1 MASDVKKS
9 AAVPAPVIYAL
20 LGLTFI
26 VLMTLAN
33 IGLKHLR
40 LDLTENK
47 IYTLSDNTL
56 EIIESIEQPIKLY
69 LFFSEDPSR
78 DLAPLRKYH
87 AQVRE
92 LLEEF
97 VFHADGKI
105 QLHTIDPEPFSEDE
119 DRATGFGLQKVPIQ
133 NTGQSLYF
141 GLAGSNAVGN
151 VEVIPFLHSNREV
164 FLEYDVDKLL
174 YSLIHPKKPVLG
186 LMTSLPMYPTGFGSP
201 IGNPQNP
208 WVIIEQLEQLFTVKL
223 VFTDAERVEDDVDLL
238 VVAHPKQLADKTL
251 YAIDQYVMKGG
262 KALFFV
268 DPYAEVEEIP
278 VPQDVPLP
286 DARARS
292 SSLNRLF
299 KSWGFVVPE
308 DTVVADPNHALM
320 AAAPGQ
326 TPSRNA
332 VLLGYTKGNMNREDV
347 VTAMLEQV
355 NFGIASHVRVL
366 DEERVEMTP
375 LVQSSENS
383 MLMPLA
389 RLRFVADA
397 SALMQGFSPSGE
409 RYPVVAKITGALDSA
424 FEGPPPD
431 DQEEDGGDDQKEQE
445 QAKPPQ
451 REHVART
458 DGEANL
464 LVVADVDVL
473 SDRMWVQAR
482 EFFGRRIYQPHA
494 SNRDF
499 MINAV
504 DHYTGGNELIGI
516 RGRASLSRPFTRV
529 LELERQSSARY
540 RATEE
545 GLQRKVGETERKLQE
560 LQSKRTDSRSTIL
573 TAEQQ
578 QEVARLRAQ
587 MVQTRKELRDVK
599 HKLAKDIDALGNR
612 LKVINIGLVPGIV
625 ILLALLF
632 AFIRFRGRLRNE

>member
-1 MASDVKKS
+1 MANNAANK

-20 LGLTFI
+20 LALTFV

-56 EIIESIEQPIKLY
+56 KIIEGIEQSLNLY
-69 LFFSEDPSR
+69 LFFSEEASK
-78 DLAPLRKYH
+78 DLAQIRKYH

-105 QLHTIDPEPFSEDE
+105 HLQLIDPEPFSEDE

-164 FLEYDVDKLL
+164 FLEYDIDKLL

-223 VFTDAERVEDDVDLL
+223 VFTDTERVADDVDLL

-262 KALFFV
+262 KAMFFV

-278 VPQDVPLP
+278 VPQDMPLP
-286 DARARS
+286 DAQAKS

-326 TPSRNA
+326 TPSRNI

-355 NFGIASHVRVL
+355 NFGVASHVRVL
-366 DEERVEMTP
+366 DEERIEMTP

-397 SALMQGFSPSGE
+397 GALMQGFSPSGE
-409 RYPVVAKITGALDSA
+409 RYPVVAKISGMLDSA
-424 FEGPPPD
+424 FDGPPPD
-431 DQEEDGGDDQKEQE
+431 EAQESEDGGEGQP
-445 QAKPPQ
+445 QA
-451 REHVART
+451 EHVAQSN
-458 DGEANL
+458 GEANL
-464 LVVADVDVL
+464 LVVADVDLL

-504 DHYTGGNELIGI
+504 DHYTGGSELIGI

-529 LELERQSSARY
+529 LELERQSSAKY

-545 GLQRKVGETERKLQE
+545 NLQRKVSETEQKLQE
-560 LQSKRTDSRSTIL
+560 LQNKRSDSQSTIL
-573 TAEQQ
+573 SAEQQ

-599 HKLAKDIDALGNR
+599 HKLAKDIDALGDR
-612 LKVINIGLVPGIV
+612 LKAVNIGLVPGVV

-632 AFIRFRGRLRNE
+632 AFIRFRGRARNE

>member
-1 MASDVKKS
+1 MKKS
-9 AAVPAPVIYAL
+9 AAWAIPTPLIYAL
-20 LGLTFI
+20 LALTFV

-33 IGLKHLR
+33 VGLKHLR

-56 EIIESIEQPIKLY
+56 KIIESIEQPIKLY
-69 LFFSEDPSR
+69 LFFSEDASR
-78 DLAPLRKYH
+78 DLAQLRKYH
-87 AQVRE
+87 VQVRE

-105 QLHTIDPEPFSEDE
+105 QLQTIDPEPFSEEE

-164 FLEYDVDKLL
+164 FLEYDIDKLL
-174 YSLIHPKKPVLG
+174 YGLINPKKPVLG
-186 LMTSLPMYPTGFGSP
+186 LMTSLPMYPSGFGSP
-201 IGNPQNP
+201 LGNPQNP
-208 WVIIEQLEQLFTVKL
+208 WVIIEQLEQLFTVRSVL
-223 VFTDAERVEDDVDLL
+223 TDAERVEEDIDLL

-262 KALFFV
+262 KAMFFV
-268 DPYAEVEEIP
+268 DPFAEVEEIS
-278 VPQDVPLP
+278 VPLP
-286 DARARS
+286 EPRARS

-308 DTVVADPNHALM
+308 DTVVADPDHALM

-326 TPSRNA
+326 TPSRNV
-332 VLLGYTKGNMNREDV
+332 VLLGYTKGNVNREDV

-366 DEERVEMTP
+366 DEERIAMTP
-375 LVQSSENS
+375 LVESSENS

-389 RLRFVADA
+389 RLRFIADA
-397 SALMQGFSPSGE
+397 GALMQGFSPSGE
-409 RYPVVAKITGALDSA
+409 RYPVVAKIAGVLDSA
-424 FEGPPPD
+424 FEGPPSDEEAED
-431 DQEEDGGDDQKEQE
+431 DGDEQE
-445 QAKPPQ
+445 APEEEKPPQ
-451 REHVART
+451 EEHVAQT

-482 EFFGRRIYQPHA
+482 EFFGRRIYQPYA

-504 DHYTGGNELIGI
+504 DHYTGGSELIGI

-529 LELERQSSARY
+529 LELERRSSARY

-545 GLQRKVGETERKLQE
+545 NLQRKVGETEGKLQE
-560 LQSKRTDSRSTIL
+560 LQNKRSDSRSTIL

-612 LKVINIGLVPGIV
+612 LKVINVGLVPGIV

-632 AFIRFRGRLRNE
+632 AFIRFRGRLRDE

>member
-1 MASDVKKS
+1 MANNVKKS
-9 AAVPAPVIYAL
+9 AASAIPTPVIYAL
-20 LGLTFI
+20 LALTFM

-40 LDLTENK
+40 LDLTEHK

-56 EIIESIEQPIKLY
+56 KIIESIEQPIKLY
-69 LFFSEDPSR
+69 LFFSEDSSKES
-78 DLAPLRKYH
+78 APLRKYH

-105 QLHTIDPEPFSEDE
+105 ELQTIDPEPFSEDE

-151 VEVIPFLHSNREV
+151 VEAIPFLHSNREV
-164 FLEYDVDKLL
+164 FLEYDIDKLL
-174 YSLIHPKKPVLG
+174 YSLINPKKPVLG

-208 WVIIEQLEQLFTVKL
+208 WVIIEQLEQLFTVRL
-223 VFTDAERVEDDVDLL
+223 VFTDAERVEEDVDLL
-238 VVAHPKQLADKTL
+238 VVAHPKMLADKTL

-278 VPQDVPLP
+278 APQNMPLP
-286 DARARS
+286 DAQARS

-308 DTVVADPNHALM
+308 DSVVADPDHALM

-366 DEERVEMTP
+366 DEERVTMTP
-375 LVQSSENS
+375 LVESSENS

-389 RLRFVADA
+389 RLRFIADA
-397 SALMQGFSPSGE
+397 GALMQGFSPSGE
-409 RYPVVAKITGALDSA
+409 RYPVVAKMAGVLDSA

-431 DQEEDGGDDQKEQE
+431 DEAEDDGNDGQE
-445 QAKPPQ
+445 QAQPPQ
-451 REHVART
+451 DEHVART

-482 EFFGRRIYQPHA
+482 EFFGRRVYQPFA

-499 MINAV
+499 MINAI
-504 DHYTGGNELIGI
+504 DHYTGGSELIGI

-545 GLQRKVGETERKLQE
+545 DLQRKVSETEGKLQE
-560 LQSKRTDSRSTIL
+560 LQNKRSDSRSTIL

-632 AFIRFRGRLRNE
+632 AFIRFRGRLRDE

>member
-1 MASDVKKS
+1 MANDVS
-9 AAVPAPVIYAL
+9 GRRAIPAPAIYAL
-20 LGLTFI
+20 LALTFI

-33 IGLKHLR
+33 TGLRHLR

-56 EIIESIEQPIKLY
+56 KIIESIEQPINLY
-69 LFFSEDPSR
+69 LFFSEDASKE
-78 DLAPLRKYH
+78 LSPLRKYH
-87 AQVRE
+87 TQVRE

-97 VFHADGKI
+97 TFRADGKI
-105 QLHTIDPEPFSEDE
+105 QLQLIDPEPFSEDE
-119 DRATGFGLQKVPIQ
+119 DRATGFGLQKVPLQ

-151 VEVIPFLHSNREV
+151 VGVIPFLHSNREV

-201 IGNPQNP
+201 VGNPQNP
-208 WVIIEQLEQLFTVKL
+208 WVIIEQLEQLFTVRL
-223 VFTDAERVEDDVDLL
+223 VPTEAERVEDDVDLL
-238 VVAHPKQLADKTL
+238 VVAHPKQLGDKVL
-251 YAIDQYVMKGG
+251 YAIDQFVMKGG

-268 DPYAEVEEIP
+268 DPYAEAEEIA

-332 VLLGYTKGNMNREDV
+332 LLLGYTQGNMNREDV

-355 NFGIASHVRVL
+355 NFGIASHVQVL
-366 DEERVEMTP
+366 DEDRIEMTP

-389 RLRFVADA
+389 RLRFIADA
-397 SALMQGFSPSGE
+397 ASLMQGFSPSGE
-409 RYPVVAKITGALDSA
+409 RYPVVAKIAGALDSA
-424 FEGPPPD
+424 FDGPPPA
-431 DQEEDGGDDQKEQE
+431 EESEDDGGDEEAKEEAQ
-445 QAKPPQ
+445 PPQ
-451 REHVART
+451 GEHVAQT

-464 LVVADVDVL
+464 LIVTDVDVL

-504 DHYTGGNELIGI
+504 DHYTGGSELIGI

-529 LELERQSSARY
+529 LELERQSSAKY

-545 GLQRKVGETERKLQE
+545 SLQRKVGETERKLQE
-560 LQSKRTDSRSTIL
+560 LQSKRTDSQSTIL

-578 QEVARLRAQ
+578 QEIARLRAQ

-599 HKLAKDIDALGNR
+599 HKLAKDIDALGDR
-612 LKVINIGLVPGIV
+612 LKVINVGLVPGIV
-625 ILLALLF
+625 VLLALLF
-632 AFIRFRGRLRNE
+632 AFIRYRARVRNE